1 MEQLQKSLLTID
13 PKSKELLKNSYD
25 VMEFPKFAFHH
36 TTLKRMELSNEDTLR
51 YEKDS
56 SRHAKAI
63 SIDGLITF
71 IMHSLLTKSQH
82 AEQQDFHHS
91 IFYMAL
97 TQSYHWISSKLHTSY
112 LDSPPTCLHPIFLR
126 YESSSFKSYPTTLT
140 KPLKH
145 SIDHA

>member
-1 MEQLQKSLLTID
+1 MEQLQKSLPTMD

-36 TTLKRMELSNEDTLR
+36 TTLKRMESSNEDTLR
-51 YEKDS
+51 YGKDS

-71 IMHSLLTKSQH
+71 IMHSLLTKSRH
-82 AEQQDFHHS
+82 AERQDFHHS

-97 TQSYHWISSKLHTSY
+97 TQSYHWISSKLHTLY
-112 LDSPPTCLHPIFLR
+112 LDSPPTCLHPTFLH
-126 YESSSFKSYPTTLT
+126 YKSSSFKSYPMTLT
-140 KPLKH
+140 KLLKH
-145 SIDHA
+145 SINHT

>member
-1 MEQLQKSLLTID
+1 MEQLQKLLLTMD

-36 TTLKRMELSNEDTLR
+36 TTLKQTELSNEDTLR

-82 AEQQDFHHS
+82 DEQQDSHHS

-97 TQSYHWISSKLHTSY
+97 TQSYHWISSKQHTSY
-112 LDSPPTCLHPIFLR
+112 QDSPPTCLHPIFLH
-126 YESSSFKSYPTTLT
+126 YKSNNSKSHLTTSR

-145 SIDHA
+145 FTDHA